1 VEDMENLQKRK
12 CVFAGTFDPPT
23 LGHRA
28 MIADCL
34 KLFDEVVVAVLV
46 NPNKAP
52 YFSVDERMHM
62 LQLMFQNEN
71 RLTVKSF
78 QGTAAELLAEED
90 TKIYVRGIRNGT
102 DLDFE
107 NANFYASKKLD
118 KDLIAVYLPCRQEL
132 LHVSSSMVR
141 NSLKFGTPYDEYVS
155 EEVLQYIQKKTNKK

>member
-1 VEDMENLQKRK
+1 MENTKKK
-12 CVFAGTFDPPT
+12 CVFAGSFDPPT

-28 MIADCL
+28 VLQDCL
-34 KLFDEVVVAVLV
+34 QMFDEVVLAVLV
-46 NPNKAP
+46 NPTKQP
-52 YFSVDERMHM
+52 CFSVEERLEM
-62 LQLMFQNEN
+62 LRLEYANEP
-71 RLTVKSF
+71 RVRTLSFEGTV
-78 QGTAAELLAEED
+78 AELLEKEN

-141 NSLKFGTPYDEYVS
+141 NSIKFGTPFDEYVS
-155 EEVLQYIQKKTNKK
+155 EEIKQYIEGKYHEEA

>member
-1 VEDMENLQKRK
+1 MSKK

-23 LGHRA
+23 LGHKA
-28 MIADCL
+28 MVEDCL
-34 KLFDEVVVAVLV
+34 QLFDEVVLAVMV
-46 NPNKAP
+46 NPTKTPCFTAEERLEMLRLE
-52 YFSVDERMHM
+52 YGDEPRVRPIC
-62 LQLMFQNEN
+62 FEG
-71 RLTVKSF
+71 TV
-78 QGTAAELLAEED
+78 AELLAKEN

-155 EEVLQYIQKKTNKK
+155 EEVLQYIQQKTNK